1 MTLPYSRKPF
11 TLPANLHI
19 LGTMNTVEGI
29 DLPRAL
35 ETINAR
41 LKYLIGHAWLMGV
54 WTRADVDGIMRCKI
68 VPPIAKY
75 FHDDWNKVRAVLGGT
90 DDFVR
95 RERLAPPPSFDDD
108 TDEDRSR
115 WTVRDPFEDGA
126 YDRLISGAAPDA
138 EPGAE

>member
-1 MTLPYSRKPF
+1 M
-11 TLPANLHI
+11 
-19 LGTMNTVEGI
+19 G
-29 DLPRAL
+29 
-35 ETINAR
+35 AR
-41 LKYLIGHAWLMGV
+41 
-54 WTRADVDGIMRCKI
+54 TRADVDGIMRRKI
-68 VPPIAKY
+68 VPLVAEY

-108 TDEDRSR
+108 AGEDRYR
-115 WTVRDPFEDGA
+115 WTVRDPFEGDA